1 MEAIDL
7 DWVTQAALTVGDVES
22 AVIFVPRPGATAL
35 ELAAATGIEGPALAG
50 LVTAV
55 QNPMHPVARAVHE
68 AGATFDVQPM
78 NPGGPA
84 LRSHLPLDGL
94 GVLAVA
100 HQTSLGDDDRAALER
115 LATTATDL
123 LRR

>member
-1 MEAIDL
+1 MDAIDL
-7 DWVTQAALTVGDVES
+7 DWVARAALTVGDVES
-22 AVIFVPRPGATAL
+22 AAIFVSRPGATAL
-35 ELAAATGIEGPALAG
+35 ELAAASGIEGPPLAG
-50 LVTAV
+50 LVAAV
-55 QNPMHPVARAVHE
+55 QNPTHPVATALHDD
-68 AGATFDVQPM
+68 GPTFDVRPM

-100 HQTSLGDDDRAALER
+100 HETSLGREDRVALER

-123 LRR
+123 LRP